1 MHHLSFALLKNR
13 LHRFTLLT
21 ATVLVSLTAIP
32 LTETNLGMVS
42 ALAQAQTTQ
51 NRKDEAWRLYQVGEE
66 QYKQSQFREALKTF
80 QQVLVIFGEIG
91 ERKGEGW
98 SLGYI
103 GKIYYNLGQ
112 YPKALEFYTQAL
124 AISKQIGDKAG
135 EGATLTGIGLVYG
148 KLG

>member
-1 MHHLSFALLKNR
+1 VHHLSFALLKNR

-91 ERKGEGW
+91 
-98 SLGYI
+98 
-103 GKIYYNLGQ
+103 KIYYNLGQ